1 MLLKQA
7 LVKLFRPS
15 SSNGGFEFRILSVRG
30 GHFGEE
36 PIRHLLEKASRNKKV
51 IFTEDPN
58 LAGGI
63 HFIVEGP
70 PNLYHLSECGPEDVP
85 WAQYSA
91 EPGSLYS
98 DDDWCSHYLDPVF
111 RIDTSR
117 KYLEH
122 TKSNTNFIWSPYAS
136 AVTEGYLR
144 QRVVEARRQVDH
156 WRERPNFLV
165 WIASNCHSESRT
177 FALTQML
184 EVARERNISDF
195 HSLGG
200 CMPNTNISIPSRDS
214 GWAPVI
220 DIYKKYRFVISFE
233 NTIEPGYVTEKLVT
247 ALAGGAI
254 PVYYGDGDAARMIF
268 PDDVFIDVR
277 DIWQATGRGR
287 DEETPNST
295 HWREIFE
302 FLLKLDNDATLE
314 KVRSLHQFPSTTS
327 LRSVPPGLVPF
338 PSQEL
343 SKETVKEISDKIS
356 RIIQQIFF

>member
-1 MLLKQA
+1 
-7 LVKLFRPS
+7 
-15 SSNGGFEFRILSVRG
+15 
-30 GHFGEE
+30 
-36 PIRHLLEKASRNKKV
+36 
-51 IFTEDPN
+51 
-58 LAGGI
+58 
-63 HFIVEGP
+63 
-70 PNLYHLSECGPEDVP
+70 
-85 WAQYSA
+85 
-91 EPGSLYS
+91 
-98 DDDWCSHYLDPVF
+98 
-111 RIDTSR
+111 
-117 KYLEH
+117 
-122 TKSNTNFIWSPYAS
+122 
-136 AVTEGYLR
+136 
-144 QRVVEARRQVDH
+144 
-156 WRERPNFLV
+156 
-165 WIASNCHSESRT
+165 
-177 FALTQML
+177 
-184 EVARERNISDF
+184 
-195 HSLGG
+195 
-200 CMPNTNISIPSRDS
+200 MPNTNISIPSRDS

-314 KVRSLHQFPSTTS
+314 KVRSLHQFPSTYTS

-356 RIIQQIFF
+356 RIIQQNHF